1 MSHLSSYLAAAGG
14 LLAGLAAAAALLVRQ
29 WRIIGHQR
37 QALTARDRDRSH
49 WRRLATHNDTTDLP
63 NRRALWTHL
72 EATFSLGEPL
82 GLVLIDLDGF
92 KQVNDTYGH
101 EYGNDLLHEVGRR
114 LSTLGPSVA
123 LAAHLAGDEFALVV
137 HGDDGEVET
146 AAEAAH
152 RRISTLPYEIAGRQV
167 IVTASVGYALAEPD
181 MLPRDLLHA
190 ADQAMYL
197 AKRKR
202 CGVRAHDPHHA
213 TLPRVVARYRDLR

>member
-1 MSHLSSYLAAAGG
+1 MCHWSSYLTAAGG
-14 LLAGLAAAAALLVRQ
+14 VLAGLAAAAALLARQ
-29 WRIIGHQR
+29 RRVISHQR
-37 QALTARDRDRSH
+37 QALAARDRDRSRWH
-49 WRRLATHNDTTDLP
+49 RLATHNDTTDLP

-82 GLVLIDLDGF
+82 GLVLIDLDRF

-101 EYGNDLLHEVGRR
+101 EHGNDLLREVGRR
-114 LSTLGPSVA
+114 LRALGPSVA

-137 HGDDGEVET
+137 HGDDGDVAT
-146 AAEAAH
+146 AATAAH
-152 RRISTLPYEIAGRQV
+152 RRISECPYEVAGQQV

-197 AKRKR
+197 AKHRR
-202 CGVRAHDPHHA
+202 SDIRAHDPDHA
-213 TLPRVVARYRDLR
+213 TAPGIVIRYRDLR

>member
-1 MSHLSSYLAAAGG
+1 MCHLSSYLAAAGG
-14 LLAGLAAAAALLVRQ
+14 VLAGLAVAAALLVRQ
-29 WRIIGHQR
+29 RHLIHHLR
-37 QALTARDRDRSH
+37 RALAARDRDRSY

-82 GLVLIDLDGF
+82 GLVLIDLDRF

-101 EYGNDLLHEVGRR
+101 EYGNDLLREVGRR
-114 LSTLGPSVA
+114 LKTLGPSVA
-123 LAAHLAGDEFALVV
+123 MAAHLAGDEFALVV
-137 HGDDGEVET
+137 HGDDGDVEA

-152 RRISTLPYEIAGRQV
+152 RSISELPYEIPGQQV

-197 AKRKR
+197 AKRTR
-202 CGVRAHDPHHA
+202 SDVCAHDPDHTTPQGIA
-213 TLPRVVARYRDLR
+213 IRYRDLR

>member
-1 MSHLSSYLAAAGG
+1 MCHLSSYLTAAGG
-14 LLAGLAAAAALLVRQ
+14 VLAGLAVAAALLARQ
-29 WRIIGHQR
+29 RRIIHHQR
-37 QALTARDRDRSH
+37 QALAARDRDRTYWH
-49 WRRLATHNDTTDLP
+49 RLATHNDTTELP

-82 GLVLIDLDGF
+82 GLVLIDLDRF
-92 KQVNDTYGH
+92 K
-101 EYGNDLLHEVGRR
+101 R
-114 LSTLGPSVA
+114 STTPTVTSTAMTCCTRSVAAWTGLGPSVA

-202 CGVRAHDPHHA
+202 CGIRAHDPDHA
-213 TLPRVVARYRDLR
+213 TPPGIVIRYRDLR

>member
-1 MSHLSSYLAAAGG
+1 MSHLTSYLSAAGG
-14 LLAGLAAAAALLVRQ
+14 VLAGLAAAAALLARQ
-29 WRIIGHQR
+29 RQVIHHQR
-37 QALTARDRDRSH
+37 QGLAARDRDRSH
-49 WRRLATHNDTTDLP
+49 WHRLATHNDTTGLP

-101 EYGNDLLHEVGRR
+101 EHGNDLLHEVGRR
-114 LSTLGPSVA
+114 LSALGPSVA

-146 AAEAAH
+146 AAQAAH
-152 RRISTLPYEIAGRQV
+152 RRISKRPYEIAGQQV
-167 IVTASVGYALAEPD
+167 TVTASVGYAAAEAG

-197 AKRKR
+197 AKRQR
-202 CGVRAHDPHHA
+202 CGIRAHDPHHA
-213 TLPRVVARYRDLR
+213 TPPCPVTRCRDRR

>member
-1 MSHLSSYLAAAGG
+1 MSHLSSYLTAAGG
-14 LLAGLAAAAALLVRQ
+14 VLAGLAAASTLLVRQ
-29 WRIIGHQR
+29 RQSIHYQR
-37 QALTARDRDRSH
+37 QALAARERDRSH
-49 WRRLATHNDTTDLP
+49 WYRLATHNDTTGLP

-82 GLVLIDLDGF
+82 GLVLIDLDEF

-101 EYGNDLLHEVGRR
+101 EHGNDLLHEVGRR
-114 LSTLGPSVA
+114 LTALGPSVA

-137 HGDDGEVET
+137 HGHEGEVEA

-152 RRISTLPYEIAGRQV
+152 RRISKFPYEVAGRQV
-167 IVTASVGYALAEPD
+167 TVAASVGYAVAEPD

-202 CGVRAHDPHHA
+202 SGVRAHDRSHA
-213 TLPRVVARYRDLR
+213 TPSEVVTRYRDLR

>member
-1 MSHLSSYLAAAGG
+1 MSHLSSYLTAAGG
-14 LLAGLAAAAALLVRQ
+14 VLAGLAAAAALLVRQ
-29 WRIIGHQR
+29 RQIIHCQR

-49 WRRLATHNDTTDLP
+49 WHRLATHNDTTDLP
-63 NRRALWTHL
+63 NRRALWTHV

-82 GLVLIDLDGF
+82 GLVLIDLDRF

-101 EYGNDLLHEVGRR
+101 EHGNDLLHEVGRR
-114 LSTLGPSVA
+114 LTAHGPSVA

-137 HGDDGEVET
+137 HGDDGEVE
-146 AAEAAH
+146 AAAQAAH
-152 RRISTLPYEIAGRQV
+152 RRISKLPYEIAGRQV
-167 IVTASVGYALAEPD
+167 IVTASVGYAVAEPG

-202 CGVRAHDPHHA
+202 CGIRAHDPSHA
-213 TLPRVVARYRDLR
+213 TPPGVVTRYRDLR

>member
-1 MSHLSSYLAAAGG
+1 MSHLSSYLTAVGG
-14 LLAGLAAAAALLVRQ
+14 VLAGLAAAAALLARQ
-29 WRIIGHQR
+29 RQIIDHQR
-37 QALTARDRDRSH
+37 QALDGRDRDRSH
-49 WRRLATHNDTTDLP
+49 WRKLATHNDTTGLP

-82 GLVLIDLDGF
+82 GLVLIDLDRF

-101 EYGNDLLHEVGRR
+101 EHGNDLLHEVGRR
-114 LSTLGPSVA
+114 LRALGPSVA

-137 HGDDGEVET
+137 HGGDGEVEA

-152 RRISTLPYEIAGRQV
+152 WRISTLPYEIAGRQV
-167 IVTASVGYALAEPD
+167 IVTASVGYAVAEPG

-202 CGVRAHDPHHA
+202 CGIRAHDPNHS
-213 TLPRVVARYRDLR
+213 TLPGTVTRYRDLR

>member
-1 MSHLSSYLAAAGG
+1 MCHLSSYLAAAGG
-14 LLAGLAAAAALLVRQ
+14 VLAGLAVAAALLARQ
-29 WRIIGHQR
+29 RRIIDHQR
-37 QALTARDRDRSH
+37 QALAARDRDRTFWH
-49 WRRLATHNDTTDLP
+49 RLATHNDTTELP

-82 GLVLIDLDGF
+82 GLVLIDLDRF

-101 EYGNDLLHEVGRR
+101 EHGNDLLHEVGRR
-114 LSTLGPSVA
+114 LTGLGPSVA

-137 HGDDGEVET
+137 HGDDGEIET

-152 RRISTLPYEIAGRQV
+152 RRISTLPFEIAGQQV
-167 IVTASVGYALAEPD
+167 IVAASVGYALAEPD

-197 AKRKR
+197 AKHER
-202 CGVRAHDPHHA
+202 CGIRAHDPDHA
-213 TLPRVVARYRDLR
+213 TPPGIVIRYRDLR

>member
-1 MSHLSSYLAAAGG
+1 MCHLSSYLTAAGG
-14 LLAGLAAAAALLVRQ
+14 VLAGLAVAAALLARQ
-29 WRIIGHQR
+29 RQIIDHQR
-37 QALTARDRDRSH
+37 QTLAARDRDRSH
-49 WRRLATHNDTTDLP
+49 WHRLATHNDTTDLP

-82 GLVLIDLDGF
+82 GLVLIDLDRF

-101 EYGNDLLHEVGRR
+101 EHGNDLLREVGRR
-114 LSTLGPSVA
+114 LRALGPSVA

-137 HGDDGEVET
+137 HGDDGEVEA

-152 RRISTLPYEIAGRQV
+152 RRISALPFEIAGRQV
-167 IVTASVGYALAEPD
+167 IVAASVGYALAEPG
-181 MLPRDLLHA
+181 MLTRDLLHA

-202 CGVRAHDPHHA
+202 CGIRAHDPDHA
-213 TLPRVVARYRDLR
+213 TPPGIVIRYRDLR